1 MPDRTLTEAALVRAM
16 QRGEEAALEA
26 VIEQYTPY
34 VSAIVWNIVSGT
46 LDRSDAAALI
56 SDVFYTLWV
65 NAKKIQR
72 GKLKGYLC
80 SIARSKALN
89 AVRGAGRELPL
100 EEDIISISVS
110 SPDEEAE
117 KREEYEALRRALGNM
132 PEPDK
137 TIFIRRYYL
146 YQKVDDI
153 ARIMNIN
160 KNTVST
166 KLRRGRESLRQELE
180 RGGF

>member
-1 MPDRTLTEAALVRAM
+1 MAEKKATEAALIRAM
-16 QRGEEAALEA
+16 QRGEEQALER

-34 VSAIVWNIVSGT
+34 VSAIVLNIVSRA
-46 LDRSDAAALI
+46 LDRADAAAVV

-89 AVRGAGRELPL
+89 AVRSAGQELPL
-100 EEDIISISVS
+100 EEDMIHISAV

-117 KREEYEALRRALGNM
+117 KREEYEALRRALSNM

-146 YQKVDDI
+146 YQKVADI
-153 ARIMNIN
+153 ARVMGIN
-160 KNTVST
+160 ENTVQT
-166 KLRRGRESLRQELE
+166 KLRRGRESLRRELE

>member
-1 MPDRTLTEAALVRAM
+1 MADRKTTEAALVRAM
-16 QRGEEAALEA
+16 QRGEEAALER
-26 VIEQYTPY
+26 VIELYTPY
-34 VSAIVWNIVSGT
+34 VSAIVLNIVSGI
-46 LDRSDAAALI
+46 LDRADAAAVV
-56 SDVFYTLWV
+56 SDVFYTLWL
-65 NAKKIQR
+65 NARKIQR

-89 AVRGAGRELPL
+89 ALRGTGRELPL
-100 EEDIISISVS
+100 DEDMISISVS

-146 YQKVDDI
+146 YQKVADI
-153 ARIMNIN
+153 ARVMGIN
-160 KNTVST
+160 ENTVQT
-166 KLRRGRESLRQELE
+166 KLRRGRESLRRELE

>member
-34 VSAIVWNIVSGT
+34 VSAIVWNIVSGA

-146 YQKVDDI
+146 YQKVADI

-160 KNTVST
+160 ENTVST
-166 KLRRGRESLRQELE
+166 KLRHGRESLRQELE

>member
-1 MPDRTLTEAALVRAM
+1 MSDIKTSEAALVRAM
-16 QRGEEAALEA
+16 QRGEEAALER

-34 VSAIVWNIVSGT
+34 VGAIVWNIVGGT
-46 LDRSDAAALI
+46 LDRSDAAAI
-56 SDVFYTLWV
+56 VSDVFYTLWI

-72 GKLKGYLC
+72 GKLKGYLS

-100 EEDIISISVS
+100 GEDVISLSAL

-117 KREEYEALRRALGNM
+117 RREEYAALRRALGSM
-132 PEPDK
+132 PEPDR

-146 YQKVDDI
+146 YQRVADI
-153 ARIMNIN
+153 ARIMHIN
-160 KNTVST
+160 ENTVHT
-166 KLRRGRESLRQELE
+166 KLRRGRENLRRELE